1 MLGNLFQLLLPHF
14 PALPEKTACPTRA
27 RLHCPPSPHQGS
39 ASNPTAALPGQ
50 LATDWNR
57 ARSSGK
63 EKLEQAK
70 RARRT
75 TGLLLRRED
84 EDSRERQQA
93 DVKPSRRQTP
103 SSSCARQLVEGIKIS
118 QSFYMLRTLYIKLVL
133 RQTGSK
139 IEINPN
145 HSSSLYHLCFQK
157 AGFLFKLKFATFQSV
172 ELA

>member
-84 EDSRERQQA
+84 EDSREKQQA

-103 SSSCARQLVEGIKIS
+103 SSSCARQLV
-118 QSFYMLRTLYIKLVL
+118 LRTLYIKLVL